1 MELLIK
7 PMASKSSKMDN
18 KPTNIPNLTP
28 LRGIAALMVA
38 VYHFDAVI
46 ANFVNQNTTLAIEK
60 CYLMVDLFFI
70 MSGFIMFHVYNS
82 TFTTAIHK
90 QDFVTFIRARFAR
103 IYPLHFFTLLLSVAG
118 FYLLNEPASP
128 INNPYAT
135 ITHLLLLH
143 SFGIHDIF
151 TWNVPSWSISA
162 EWAAY
167 TLFPLL
173 ALILGKYKKGG
184 VLFLSL
190 VSILLYVSILYFLER
205 VNPIAPNLSV
215 PHDLNVTYDF
225 GYIRGIAGFIA
236 GMIAYIA
243 FQQKEILNFFNC
255 DVSAM
260 IIILLTVVFFHWGV
274 NDLWIVLCFV
284 LLVLAIAANQ
294 KGLYKLF
301 QFKPLQYLGDISY
314 SIYLTHGLTMFTIA
328 VPLLTKMGYVYK
340 GPGSLKI
347 PFMEGLWICS
357 VYLLVIV
364 IISSMTYYGIEKP
377 CRRWINA
384 KF

>member
-1 MELLIK
+1 MNI
-7 PMASKSSKMDN
+7 

-46 ANFVNQNTTLAIEK
+46 ANFVNQNYTLVIEK

-70 MSGFIMFHVYNS
+70 MSGFIMYHVYNS
-82 TFTTAIHK
+82 TFTSTIQK
-90 QDFVTFIRARFAR
+90 QDFVKFIRARFAR
-103 IYPLHFFTLLLSVAG
+103 IYPLHFFLLLLSVAG

-128 INNPYAT
+128 INNPYA
-135 ITHLLLLH
+135 IPTHLLLLH

-167 TLFPLL
+167 MLFPLL
-173 ALILGKYKKGG
+173 ALFLGKYKKGG
-184 VLFLSL
+184 IILLSL
-190 VSILLYVSILYFLER
+190 VSILLYVSILYFLVR
-205 VNPIAPNLSV
+205 VNPMAPNVPV

-236 GMIAYIA
+236 GMITYIV
-243 FQQKEILNFFNC
+243 FQQKEIVNYFNN
-255 DVSAM
+255 DFTG
-260 IIILLTVVFFHWGV
+260 ILTILLTLAFFHFGA
-274 NDLWIVLCFV
+274 NDILIVLSFV
-284 LLVLAIAANQ
+284 LLVLAIATNQ
-294 KGLYKLF
+294 KGIHKLLKI
-301 QFKPLQYLGDISY
+301 KPLQYFGDISY

-328 VPLLTKMGYVYK
+328 VPFLTKMGYVYK

-347 PFMEGLWICS
+347 PFMEGLWTCGL
-357 VYLLVIV
+357 YLLVIV
-364 IISSMTYYGIEKP
+364 IISSLTYYLIEKP
-377 CRRWINA
+377 CRNWING
-384 KF
+384 KQ